1 MELVLSNVGEDGSK
15 EVSPTLVG
23 SNFEC
28 DYEEYNYGNVFKA
41 ILHIFIIPFIVAI
54 WFPKLSIAWIV
65 FAIFLYST
73 VYRQNSKEFWGVLSF
88 VILIAAAFVAVV

>member
-1 MELVLSNVGEDGSK
+1 MQIVLPNVREEGFE
-15 EVSPTLVG
+15 EVSPSLVG

-65 FAIFLYST
+65 FVIFLYST

-88 VILIAAAFVAVV
+88 VILIAAVLVGVV